1 MPAVVSI
8 SGDPFDLAR
17 FLDAQARNYD
27 DAIAELRA
35 GRKRSHWMWYVFPQ
49 FAGLGSSPI
58 SRRFAIRSR
67 EEAVAYWAHPTLG
80 SRLRECAEALLVH
93 EGLTAHDIMGS
104 PDDVKL
110 RSSATLFAEAT
121 GDPVFTRLL
130 DRCFDGH
137 RDDAT
142 LRLLRDADGS

>member
-1 MPAVVSI
+1 MVPAH
-8 SGDPFDLAR
+8 DPFDLER
-17 FLDAQARNYD
+17 FLDAQAHNYD
-27 DAIAELRA
+27 DALAELRA

-49 FAGLGSSPI
+49 FAGLGASPT

-67 EEAVAYWAHPTLG
+67 DEAVAYWAHPVLG
-80 SRLRECAEALLVH
+80 PRLRECAEAMLVH

-110 RSSATLFAEAT
+110 RSSATLFAEVT
-121 GDPVFTRLL
+121 GDPVFSRLL
-130 DRCFDGH
+130 DRYFEGC

-142 LRLLRDADGS
+142 LRLLHDASGS